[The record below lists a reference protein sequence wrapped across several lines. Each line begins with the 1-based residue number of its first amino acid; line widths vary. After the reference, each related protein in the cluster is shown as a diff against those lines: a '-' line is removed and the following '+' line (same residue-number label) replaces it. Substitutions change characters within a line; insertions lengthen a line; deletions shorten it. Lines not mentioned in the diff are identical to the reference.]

1 MSKKRQGLIDLRLK
15 KNLNQGDAA
24 KKIGIS
30 RSYLSELES
39 GDKDPSLKTI
49 KKFIDFYGDKVKDI
63 FFNNNV
69 A

>member
-15 KNLNQGDAA
+15 KNLNQEDAA

-49 KKFIDFYGDKVKDI
+49 KKFIDFYGDGVKDI